1 MGGGGALGALK
12 RQLEPMGSDALGS
25 FDDMEQ

>member
-1 MGGGGALGALK
+1 MGGGALGALK